1 MLRCTAIYHLF
12 LVYREMGNTLSDLP
26 GGTTVAQI
34 MGIKVLSLEDAY
46 EEMALNET
54 EDQYLKSCTESPPNL
69 TALHKIYLKPCRP
82 PTNTQAMSNAAMT
95 IVPNSLAIDGTIKV
109 GVFEEGLP
117 HTRAPKTIWF
127 PESLLS
133 KGNEHFNE
141 TFLHECIHLH
151 QRAHE
156 DLWDKFYR
164 EQWNFI
170 RYKGTIPREVEE
182 RRRLNPDTLRAPFYA
197 WNGTGGP
204 ASVQSTGSDSER
216 GFASRG
222 PYIPVAVYK
231 KPDDADLSEVRL
243 VFVRPDGSWSAV
255 IPPGWMEFFR
265 TQNPSLCEHPHE
277 MAAYILSDNA
287 NPFDSEAA
295 RRLRN
300 MYKTFNRGNK

>member
-1 MLRCTAIYHLF
+1 
-12 LVYREMGNTLSDLP
+12 
-26 GGTTVAQI
+26 
-34 MGIKVLSLEDAY
+34 
-46 EEMALNET
+46 
-54 EDQYLKSCTESPPNL
+54 
-69 TALHKIYLKPCRP
+69 
-82 PTNTQAMSNAAMT
+82 MSNIAVST
-95 IVPNSLAIDGTIKV
+95 VPDELSIGGTIKI

-117 HTRAPKTIWF
+117 HTRPPKTIWF
-127 PESLLS
+127 PESLLA
-133 KGNEHFNE
+133 KGGEHFNE

-170 RYKGTIPREVEE
+170 RYKGAIPREVEE

-197 WNGTGGP
+197 WNGNG
-204 ASVQSTGSDSER
+204 
-216 GFASRG
+216 G
-222 PYIPVAVYK
+222 PYIPVAIYK
-231 KPDDADLSEVRL
+231 KPDDADLKEVRL
-243 VFVRPDGSWSAV
+243 IFVRPDGSWSAV
-255 IPPGWMEFFR
+255 MPPGWMEFFG